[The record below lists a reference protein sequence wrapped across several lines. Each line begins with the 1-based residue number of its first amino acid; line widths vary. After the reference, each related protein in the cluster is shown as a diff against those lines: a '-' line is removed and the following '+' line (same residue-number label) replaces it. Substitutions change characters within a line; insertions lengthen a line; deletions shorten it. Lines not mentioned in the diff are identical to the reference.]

1 MQFFGAIHCISGI
14 SLNQTSARL
23 FQLNRLNGSSIRSDL
38 YETSLPLKE
47 KSFEM
52 LLQKLRCPL
61 VQGAYFIVWVIAR
74 DNIKKNVI
82 AFFKKRE
89 LLSISS

>member
-1 MQFFGAIHCISGI
+1 
-14 SLNQTSARL
+14 
-23 FQLNRLNGSSIRSDL
+23 
-38 YETSLPLKE
+38 
-47 KSFEM
+47 M

-61 VQGAYFIVWVIAR
+61 VQGAYFIVWVITR

-89 LLSISS
+89 LLRISS